1 MSASKFGNKGAR
13 LQDILRQSPIVAVIT
28 IDTAE
33 DAVPLAR
40 ALVEG
45 GVTALEIT
53 LRTFVALAAAR
64 AILQEVPEAQVG
76 IGTILTPDD
85 LAAAIDVGAHFGVS
99 PGITPALLE
108 AAAASDLPFIPG
120 IQSASELMQAVAR
133 GFDVL
138 KLFPAA
144 SLGRSAVQA
153 YAGPFPEVRFCPT
166 GGVGEDNF
174 MDWLAL
180 PNVVAVGGSWVAA
193 KTDVRAGK
201 WQSITDCARRATDK
215 IRAKAQAQ
223 TRT

>member
-28 IDTAE
+28 IDSAQ

-53 LRTFVALAAAR
+53 LRTSVALAAAR
-64 AILQEVPEAQVG
+64 TGGAGVQGAGRHDSGARRSGCSHRWP
-76 IGTILTPDD
+76 
-85 LAAAIDVGAHFGVS
+85 AHFG
-99 PGITPALLE
+99 GAPA
-108 AAAASDLPFIPG
+108 SRRRWRLPPHDRSSG
-120 IQSASELMQAVAR
+120 YPVASELMQAVAR

>member
-1 MSASKFGNKGAR
+1 MSASRPGNKGAR

-28 IDTAE
+28 IDTVE

-53 LRTFVALAAAR
+53 LRTPPALAAAR
-64 AILQEVPEAQVG
+64 AILREVPKALVG
-76 IGTILTPDD
+76 IGTILTPND

-99 PGITPALLE
+99 PGITAALLE
-108 AAAASDLPFIPG
+108 AAGASDLPFIPG
-120 IQSASELMQAVAR
+120 IQSASELMQAVAH

-138 KLFPAA
+138 KLFPAS

-166 GGVGEDNF
+166 GGIGEDNF

-180 PNVVAVGGSWVAA
+180 PNVVAVGGSWVAPKA
-193 KTDVRAGK
+193 DVRAGK
-201 WQSITDCARRATDK
+201 WQSITDCARRATGK
-215 IRAKAQAQ
+215 IRAKARA
-223 TRT
+223 

>member
-1 MSASKFGNKGAR
+1 MSASKPGKKGTR
-13 LQDILRQSPIVAVIT
+13 LQEMLRRSPIVAVIT
-28 IDTAE
+28 IDTVE

-53 LRTFVALAAAR
+53 LRTPVALAAAR
-64 AILQEVPEAQVG
+64 AILREVPEALVG
-76 IGTILTPDD
+76 IGTILTPSD
-85 LAAAIDVGAHFGVS
+85 LGAASDAGAHFGVS

-120 IQSASELMQAVAR
+120 IQSASELMQAMAH

-138 KLFPAA
+138 KLFPAS

-166 GGVGEDNF
+166 GGIGEDNF

-180 PNVVAVGGSWVAA
+180 PNVVAVGGSWVAPKA
-193 KTDVRAGK
+193 DVRASK
-201 WQSITDCARRATDK
+201 WQSITDCARRTTDR
-215 IRAKAQAQ
+215 IRAKAHGS
-223 TRT
+223 

>member
-1 MSASKFGNKGAR
+1 MASGR
-13 LQDILRQSPIVAVIT
+13 LQEILRQSPICGNH
-28 IDTAE
+28 DRQ
-33 DAVPLAR
+33 DAVPLAPRGRRRRDGAGDHATHVR
-40 ALVEG
+40 AG
-45 GVTALEIT
+45 RRQGHS
-53 LRTFVALAAAR
+53 
-64 AILQEVPEAQVG
+64 QEVPEAQVG
-76 IGTILTPDD
+76 IGTILAPDD
-85 LAAAIDVGAHFGVS
+85 LAAAIDVGPHFGVS

-120 IQSASELMQAVAR
+120 IQSASEVMQAVAH

>member
-1 MSASKFGNKGAR
+1 MSGSKPGNRGAQ

-28 IDTAE
+28 IDRVD

-53 LRTFVALAAAR
+53 LRTPVALAAAR
-64 AILQEVPEAQVG
+64 AILEEVPKALVG
-76 IGTILTPDD
+76 IGTILTPKD
-85 LAAAIDVGAHFGVS
+85 LASAVDAGAHFGVS
-99 PGITPALLE
+99 PGITAALLG

-120 IQSASELMQAVAR
+120 VQSASELMQAMAH

-138 KLFPAA
+138 KLFPAS
-144 SLGRSAVQA
+144 SLGRSSVQA

-166 GGVGEDNF
+166 GGIGEDNF

-180 PNVVAVGGSWVAA
+180 PNVAAVGGSWVAPKA
-193 KTDVRAGK
+193 DVRAGK
-201 WQSITDCARRATDK
+201 WQSITDCARRATDR

-223 TRT
+223 SRT

>member
-1 MSASKFGNKGAR
+1 MSASRPGNKAAR
-13 LQDILRQSPIVAVIT
+13 LQEILRQSPIVAVIT
-28 IDTAE
+28 IDSAQ

-45 GVTALEIT
+45 GVRALEIT
-53 LRTFVALAAAR
+53 LRTSVALAAAT

-76 IGTILTPDD
+76 IGTILTPED
-85 LAAAIDVGAHFGVS
+85 LSAAVDAGAHFGVS
-99 PGITPALLE
+99 PGIAATLLE

-120 IQSASELMQAVAR
+120 IQSASEVMQALAH

-138 KLFPAA
+138 KLFPAS

-201 WQSITDCARRATDK
+201 WQSITDCARRAADK
-215 IRAKAQAQ
+215 ISARAQAQ